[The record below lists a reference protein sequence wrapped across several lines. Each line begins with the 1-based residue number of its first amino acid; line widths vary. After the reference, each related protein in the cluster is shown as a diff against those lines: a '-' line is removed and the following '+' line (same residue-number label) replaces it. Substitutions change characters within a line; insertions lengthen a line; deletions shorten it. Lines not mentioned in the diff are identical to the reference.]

1 MEMNERPKKAC
12 SKPSQGG
19 GRRYTNPTKVFVDQ
33 FVNLA
38 HYLEPRS
45 YEDVSQ
51 DMYELWK
58 ANPKLCVYFTAYV
71 RLITRKCRVVT
82 PNGVIYLDTQR
93 GGGLKNEGLLRMMW
107 LATYHKSTFHA
118 NMPYFAAAGCWK
130 DFINMLVM
138 DAQLHGYK
146 HRLDWDFFRKTI
158 YAGLVEGQTCDLV
171 KKYLPRVR
179 ANTICKTD
187 EAKAR
192 NIVAKYLAEGL
203 YGKPK
208 EEGDYSSYRKYR
220 KMKNSGTVMKWQ
232 QLISHKKLLDIDFDT
247 VPGKALALLVGSKFL
262 KQQGLAEKYQK
273 WLKTRRKPCNDGFV
287 HNLFKP
293 FGLDKIAEF
302 VPEFMGSSIDVSF
315 NTFVKNAK
323 LKKVSPLLVIRDI
336 SNSAYSEIEATET
349 SAYSVGKAYA
359 MYHSELM
366 PVAFSGMYGVF
377 ANNRCDLRKW
387 EGTTPTSKWISD
399 TEEALVT
406 SPTLSMI
413 ADMLISIKSG
423 GIREGEFPNGCLV
436 ISGAL
441 GHLRNTSEQFIEFK
455 SKLLKAGFS
464 KEFVK
469 QFKLI
474 IWHLASKQTKP
485 KVELIR
491 NVSNCF
497 FVNGLSQSTAGF
509 ITGEKRFQ
517 NPSTPKELFDY
528 MMNQELL
535 NMMVLEKDTPRKNAS
550 VQSKPAKAE
559 KPIYNKRTVSTQ
571 QG

>member
-58 ANPKLCVYFTAYV
+58 ANPKLCVKFTAYV

-93 GGGLKNEGLLRMMW
+93 GVGLKNEGLLRMMW

-208 EEGDYSSYRKYR
+208 EEGDYSSYRKER
-220 KMKNSGTVMKWQ
+220 
-232 QLISHKKLLDIDFDT
+232 
-247 VPGKALALLVGSKFL
+247 
-262 KQQGLAEKYQK
+262 
-273 WLKTRRKPCNDGFV
+273 
-287 HNLFKP
+287 
-293 FGLDKIAEF
+293 
-302 VPEFMGSSIDVSF
+302 
-315 NTFVKNAK
+315 
-323 LKKVSPLLVIRDI
+323 
-336 SNSAYSEIEATET
+336 
-349 SAYSVGKAYA
+349 
-359 MYHSELM
+359 
-366 PVAFSGMYGVF
+366 
-377 ANNRCDLRKW
+377 
-387 EGTTPTSKWISD
+387 
-399 TEEALVT
+399 
-406 SPTLSMI
+406 
-413 ADMLISIKSG
+413 
-423 GIREGEFPNGCLV
+423 
-436 ISGAL
+436 
-441 GHLRNTSEQFIEFK
+441 
-455 SKLLKAGFS
+455 
-464 KEFVK
+464 
-469 QFKLI
+469 
-474 IWHLASKQTKP
+474 
-485 KVELIR
+485 
-491 NVSNCF
+491 
-497 FVNGLSQSTAGF
+497 
-509 ITGEKRFQ
+509 
-517 NPSTPKELFDY
+517 
-528 MMNQELL
+528 
-535 NMMVLEKDTPRKNAS
+535 
-550 VQSKPAKAE
+550 
-559 KPIYNKRTVSTQ
+559 
-571 QG
+571 